1 MMNNAERGIRE
12 LARLQRESREKAIE
26 SYRESSKEL
35 LIKNIS
41 TKFTTSTIGPL
52 SILEQHFG
60 SLWGR
65 GKPRHLL
72 TDEERRW
79 EAVKERFRT
88 EVLNLGNSQKRAAV
102 AEIHEYDVAWNRHH
116 ITLITNESGYEGR
129 TNDAERTV

>member
-1 MMNNAERGIRE
+1 MIMDNAEQGVRE
-12 LARLQRESREKAIE
+12 LARLHRESRRAAAE

-41 TKFTTSTIGPL
+41 TKFTTATIGPL

-60 SLWGR
+60 ALWGR

-72 TDEERRW
+72 SDDERRW

-88 EVLNLGNSQKRAAV
+88 EVLNLGNGQKRAAV
-102 AEIHEYDVAWNRHH
+102 AEINEYDVAWKRHH
-116 ITLITNESGYEGR
+116 MTLTATGNEGR
-129 TNDAERTV
+129 NDDAERDV